1 MTNSREKGARGEREL
16 AGLFRDYGYEARR
29 GQQYS
34 GANGDA
40 DVIGLP
46 GIHVECKRVE
56 RLNLYDAIAQAKSDA
71 REGEVPC
78 VFHRRD
84 NCKWLVTMELDDWM
98 NMYNDT
104 TIPDDWEDRI
114 KAAEKKEK
122 KNGRKKTSR

>member
-1 MTNSREKGARGEREL
+1 MVNSREKGARGEREL
-16 AGLFRDYGYEARR
+16 AGVFRDYGYEARR

-40 DVIGLP
+40 DVVGLP

-56 RLNLYDAIAQAKSDA
+56 RLNLYDAIAQAKNDA

-104 TIPDDWEDRI
+104 TIPDDWADRM
-114 KAAEKKEK
+114 KALEKKEK
-122 KNGRKKTSR
+122 KNGRKSK